1 MGNGGLIWDGGAR
14 LLDVAG
20 AGSPAG
26 HGVHNAEGSD
36 DFLCDPAGKL
46 REDGEWRLAARY
58 DTCHGRPHLDVV
70 NEKGELVLKRWMEER
85 SIGEA
90 FQQALLDFK
99 KNHEKYE

>member
-1 MGNGGLIWDGGAR
+1 M
-14 LLDVAG
+14 
-20 AGSPAG
+20 
-26 HGVHNAEGSD
+26 
-36 DFLCDPAGKL
+36 
-46 REDGEWRLAARY
+46 WRLAARY

>member
-1 MGNGGLIWDGGAR
+1 MISFVIR
-14 LLDVAG
+14 L
-20 AGSPAG
+20 
-26 HGVHNAEGSD
+26 E
-36 DFLCDPAGKL
+36 KL
-46 REDGEWRLAARY
+46 REDGVWRLAARY